1 MDTQAYQ
8 QLAQQ
13 QFDGLAK
20 DYTQRAVLLLD
31 DQGALLAS
39 AGQISAF
46 GLHELMIGADVCE
59 LLPMLYPLKHVI
71 GIEIPFVQ
79 LPSGVIADVAVNQH
93 GKTICVALTAADR
106 EHQALQRQQQKT
118 NELALLQREQSITLE
133 TLRHAHQQLGQ
144 QRDELDRLYS
154 AQKHYLNKLSHEV
167 RNPLQ
172 ALLANLDGKQT
183 LDTETTTRVQRGT
196 LQLLTLVENLL
207 VQGQGESSQQ
217 AAQGRAQVTSPVSL
231 ADDCIQLL
239 QQTAQA
245 KGLSLELQY
254 QPGLESCELWL
265 DDYRVR
271 QILFNLIGN
280 AIRYT
285 QQGGIDVILEL
296 NSEQLDIHV
305 KDSGPGISAEDQQ
318 SLFTAYQRGGDA
330 LSSGGH
336 GAGLGLTI
344 SRELAEH
351 MKGGLSLQS
360 TVGEGSIFTLQLPA
374 LPVNQADHPCLETGI
389 SSFPTIAG
397 RVLLVDDD
405 LDWRLALTDWLQ
417 QWGLETSQC
426 SSLSGIRKLM
436 QQPAVMLDDSPDW
449 LILDQ
454 HLPDGMGIELLD
466 EVYQYWPNCWVILL
480 SGESIELPGEYS
492 QISVLRKPVTRQ
504 VLYQA
509 FNGSK
514 KH

>member
-1 MDTQAYQ
+1 MDTAAYQ

-13 QFDGLAK
+13 QLDGLTEA
-20 DYTQRAVLLLD
+20 DTQRAVLLLN

-39 AGQISAF
+39 AGQLSSF
-46 GLHELMIGADVCE
+46 GLHDLIIGADVCE

-71 GIEIPFVQ
+71 GIQIPFVQ
-79 LPSGVIADVAVNQH
+79 LPSGVIADIAVNQY
-93 GKTICVALTAADR
+93 GKAICVALTAADR
-106 EHQALQRQQQKT
+106 EHQALQRQQQKS
-118 NELALLQREQSITLE
+118 NELALLQRQQSITLQ

-172 ALLANLDGKQT
+172 ALLANLDSKQT
-183 LDTETTTRVQRGT
+183 LGAETTTRVRRGT

-207 VQGQGESSQQ
+207 VQGQEKPPQQ
-217 AAQGRAQVTSPVSL
+217 AAQSRSQVTSPVSL

-239 QQTAQA
+239 QQTAEA
-245 KGLSLELQY
+245 KGLSLELQF
-254 QPGLESCELWL
+254 QPGLESCQLWL
-265 DDYRVR
+265 DAYRVR

-296 NSEQLDIHV
+296 DSEQLSIHV

-318 SLFTAYQRGGDA
+318 NLFTAYQRGGDS
-330 LSSGGH
+330 LSTGGH

-344 SRELAEH
+344 SRELAED
-351 MKGGLSLQS
+351 MKGSLSLES
-360 TVGEGSIFTLQLPA
+360 AIGIGSVFILQLPA
-374 LPVNQADHPCLETGI
+374 LPANQRDQQIAEPEISQFDSLEGY
-389 SSFPTIAG
+389 
-397 RVLLVDDD
+397 VLLVDDD
-405 LDWRLALTDWLQ
+405 LDWRLALVDWLQ

-426 SSLSGIRKLM
+426 SSLSSMRELM
-436 QQPAVMLDDSPDW
+436 QQPAQAVDHSPDW

-454 HLPDGMGIELLD
+454 NLPDGMGIEMLD
-466 EVYQYWPNCWVILL
+466 EIYQHWPNSRVILL

-492 QISVLRKPVTRQ
+492 QVCVLRKPVTRQ
-504 VLYQA
+504 ILYRT
-509 FNGSK
+509 FCSSK
-514 KH
+514 EH